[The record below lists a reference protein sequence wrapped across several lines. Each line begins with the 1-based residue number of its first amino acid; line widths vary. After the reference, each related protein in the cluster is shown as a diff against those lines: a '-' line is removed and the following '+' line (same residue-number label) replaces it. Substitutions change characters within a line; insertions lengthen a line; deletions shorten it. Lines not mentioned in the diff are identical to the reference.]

1 MLQQISVKIP
11 ETMKETKQVSSVE
24 IFVQDWKALQ
34 PVQSLIKLGVR
45 LISRPQDSLEAS
57 KSLQLLIISFL
68 DE

>member
-1 MLQQISVKIP
+1 MLQQIS

-34 PVQSLIKLGVR
+34 PVQSLINLGVR
-45 LISRPQDSLEAS
+45 LSRPQDSLEAS
-57 KSLQLLIISFL
+57 KSLQLLISFL

>member
-1 MLQQISVKIP
+1 
-11 ETMKETKQVSSVE
+11 MKETKQVSSVG

-45 LISRPQDSLEAS
+45 LSRPQDSLEAS
-57 KSLQLLIISFL
+57 KSLQLLISLL